1 MNTEKDS
8 EQFDNAIEALYSQ
21 RKNSTQAPKIVF
33 EEKKSKYTFKMKEF
47 FSILALGSVASF
59 GILAVMNHFSHLP
72 THPSEQTSSAMI
84 FVDTIDVKD
93 IDKDNQPINMKP
105 PKHKVDEIKP
115 LAEQPIRT
123 FVLHT
128 EIEVKP
134 EAAKAITLD
143 SNKAI
148 TMALIPNT
156 LQGKVPQPT
165 FKVMPVLNRVSGS
178 HKAGRVK
185 LAYKLSVEG
194 KVQSI
199 TIIQSNVHRDLEKS
213 AKKALSQWR
222 YPKQLSINEDLHVE
236 FQFKEY

>member
-1 MNTEKDS
+1 MSIEKDS
-8 EQFDNAIEALYSQ
+8 EQLDHVIDALYAQ
-21 RKNSTQAPKIVF
+21 RKNSTQAPRIVLA
-33 EEKKSKYTFKMKEF
+33 EKKPKYTFKMNEL

-72 THPSEQTSSAMI
+72 SHPSEQISAAMI

-105 PKHKVDEIKP
+105 PKREVKEIKP
-115 LAEQPIRT
+115 LGEQPVRT

-143 SNKAI
+143 SNQAI
-148 TMALIPNT
+148 TMALVPSA
-156 LQGKVPQPT
+156 LQDKVPQPT
-165 FKVMPVLNRVSGS
+165 FKVMPVLNSVLGP
-178 HKAGRVK
+178 HKAGSVK
-185 LAYKLSVEG
+185 LAYKLSAEG
-194 KVQSI
+194 KVKNI
-199 TIIQSNVHRDLEKS
+199 TIMQSNVHKDLEKS

-222 YPKQLSINEDLHVE
+222 YPKQLSLNEDLQVE